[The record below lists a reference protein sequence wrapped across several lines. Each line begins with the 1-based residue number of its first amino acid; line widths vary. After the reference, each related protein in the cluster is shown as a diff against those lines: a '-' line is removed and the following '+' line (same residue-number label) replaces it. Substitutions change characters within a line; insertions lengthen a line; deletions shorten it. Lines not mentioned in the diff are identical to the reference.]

1 MFIALSIR
9 YIQISNTYLLGF
21 LNILLYVEVE
31 ANLYE
36 CVVNI
41 CIQR

>member
-21 LNILLYVEVE
+21 LKIVLYVE
-31 ANLYE
+31 ANPL
-36 CVVNI
+36 
-41 CIQR
+41 